1 MIGGTHKSSGLG
13 HRVDGEPRPGTCSAW
28 RDDCIASP
36 NKPKNQ
42 SEQIRYHLVL
52 APGPHCV
59 NPSYALKGLLK
70 TAWRKYRLRC
80 IDLAER

>member
-13 HRVDGEPRPGTCSAW
+13 HRVDGEPRPGIVQLGSKQ
-28 RDDCIASP
+28 P
-36 NKPKNQ
+36 KPKNQ